1 MTFKVPADI
10 AKAAIAA
17 GCTKCNITWQ
27 KLLVLGFLA
36 GAYIAFGALL
46 SEIVGGGLSNGTIT
60 IADGTVW
67 KIALPSGLVKF
78 AAGAVFPVGL
88 MLVVIAGS
96 ELFTGNCMFAPI
108 SVLNGEA
115 SFKGLIKNWTL
126 VYIGNFIGSIFV
138 AYFLAYQCG
147 FFDSM
152 PWASWAATVANTKCG
167 LDFATAFFRGI
178 GCNWLVCLA
187 VWLAISSEDVISKIF
202 SCWFPIMAFVTIG
215 FEHSVANM
223 FFIPLGLFVAGDHEI
238 TVKLAEANVA
248 TANISWY
255 NFFVTNLI
263 PVTLGNIVGAAIFVA
278 ALYWYVYLKG
288 PVCVTNNAGAKTP
301 QK

>member
-1 MTFKVPADI
+1 MAFKVPAEI
-10 AKAAIAA
+10 AKAAIAT

-46 SEIVGGGLSNGTIT
+46 SEIVAGGLSNGTIT

-67 KIALPSGLVKF
+67 KIALPSGLVKL
-78 AAGAVFPVGL
+78 ATGAVFPVGL

-108 SVLNGEA
+108 SVLNGE
-115 SFKGLIKNWTL
+115 SSWKGLAKNWTL
-126 VYIGNFIGSIFV
+126 VYIGNFLGSIFV
-138 AYFLAYQCG
+138 AFFLAYKCG
-147 FFDSM
+147 YFNSM
-152 PWASWAATVANTKCG
+152 PWESWAVSVANTKCG
-167 LDFATAFFRGI
+167 LDFTTAFLRGI

-202 SCWFPIMAFVTIG
+202 AVWFPIMAFVTIG

-223 FFIPLGLFVAGDHEI
+223 FFIPLGIFVANNPAM
-238 TVKLAEANVA
+238 TASLA
-248 TANISWY
+248 TAKVSTANLMGATGWY
-255 NFFVTNLI
+255 NFFITNLV
-263 PVTLGNIVGAAIFVA
+263 PVTLGNIVGAALFVA
-278 ALYWYVYLKG
+278 ALYWYVYIRG
-288 PVCVTNNAGAKTP
+288 PLCVPK
-301 QK
+301 K

>member
-17 GCTKCNITWQ
+17 GCTKCSTTTQ

-46 SEIVGGGLSNGTIT
+46 SEIVAGGLSNGTIT
-60 IADGTVW
+60 AADGAIW
-67 KIALPSGLVKF
+67 KIALPAGLVKL

-115 SFKGLIKNWTL
+115 SLKGLLKNWSI
-126 VYIGNFIGSIFV
+126 VYLGNFLGSIFV

-147 FFDSM
+147 FFDNV

-167 LDFATAFFRGI
+167 LDFSTAFLRGI

-187 VWLAISSEDVISKIF
+187 VWLAISCGRRDRQDLRLLVPDHGLRDHRLRAQRCQHVLHPPGYLCRQQSSYCRKTCHSQCGHSKP
-202 SCWFPIMAFVTIG
+202 CRRCRMVQLLHHQPHT
-215 FEHSVANM
+215 
-223 FFIPLGLFVAGDHEI
+223 GDTRQHRGGGA
-238 TVKLAEANVA
+238 LR
-248 TANISWY
+248 SR
-255 NFFVTNLI
+255 
-263 PVTLGNIVGAAIFVA
+263 TLLVRLSPRASMRDEF
-278 ALYWYVYLKG
+278 
-288 PVCVTNNAGAKTP
+288 
-301 QK
+301 